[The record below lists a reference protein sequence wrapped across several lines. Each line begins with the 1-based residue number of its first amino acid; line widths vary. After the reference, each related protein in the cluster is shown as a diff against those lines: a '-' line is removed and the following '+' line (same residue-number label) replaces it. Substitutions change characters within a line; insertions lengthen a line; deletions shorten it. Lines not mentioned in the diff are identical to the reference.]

1 MITSVHNPKIQHV
14 RALLGRRQERE
25 AAGAFVLEGVRLVEE
40 AQAAGW
46 PPELVLYSSTLS
58 ERGQGLLEGFR
69 QAGSEVEEIPPHL
82 MQTIS
87 GTEAPQGILA
97 VVRRRSLP
105 LPPALDFALITDSV
119 RDPGNLGTLL
129 RTAAAAGAGAVLLAP
144 GTTDAFA
151 PKVLRA
157 GMGAHFRLPL
167 VEAGWEQIVDIC
179 KNRPGS
185 PSLTIY
191 LAEAEEGVSCWSLDL
206 RQPVA
211 LVVGAEAEGVTPAA
225 RAAAD
230 GFITIPM
237 PGRSESLNAAIAASI
252 LLFEVVRQ
260 RNHSAP

>member
-1 MITSVHNPKIQHV
+1 MITSPQNPKIQRV

-25 AAGAFVLEGVRLVEE
+25 AARAFVLEGVRLVEE
-40 AQAAGW
+40 AQSAGW
-46 PPELVLYSSTLS
+46 QAELVLYSSALS
-58 ERGQGLLEGFR
+58 TRGQSLLDNFR
-69 QAGSEVEEIPPHL
+69 QAGSEVEELPPHL
-82 MQTIS
+82 MQSIS

-97 VVRRRSLP
+97 VVRQQELP
-105 LPPALDFALITDSV
+105 LPATLDFALIVDSV

-129 RTAAAAGAGAVLLAP
+129 RTAAAAGVGAVLLAP

-167 VEAGWEQIVDIC
+167 IEAGWEHIREIC
-179 KNRPGS
+179 KNRSGS
-185 PSLTIY
+185 APLNIY
-191 LAEAEEGVSCWSLDL
+191 LAEAEEGTPGWDLDL
-206 RQPVA
+206 RPPVA

-230 GFITIPM
+230 GLVTIPM
-237 PGRSESLNAAIAASI
+237 PGRSESLNAAVAASI

-260 RNHSAP
+260 RKASQP